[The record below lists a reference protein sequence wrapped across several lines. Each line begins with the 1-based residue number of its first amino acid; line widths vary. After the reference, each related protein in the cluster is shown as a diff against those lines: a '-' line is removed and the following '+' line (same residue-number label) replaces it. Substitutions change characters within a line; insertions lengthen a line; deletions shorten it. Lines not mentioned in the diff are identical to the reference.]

1 MVFLVLGAN
10 LKRHMLNLLRDLCY
24 NLEAMANKQKVA
36 FFDIDGTIFRSSLLI
51 ELTESL
57 IQEKIFPQEA
67 RKIYAGAFKR
77 WLDRKDTYDKYI
89 WAVIR
94 AYNKYIAGVE
104 YAKFERV
111 AEQVVS
117 FHKNRVYRY
126 TRDLIKDLKKKKYYL
141 VAISNSPKEIVEV
154 FAKSLGFNKIYGRIY
169 KITDEGRFE
178 NKVLFLDLVND
189 KSKVVEWAVKTEG
202 LSLKGS
208 VGIGDSESDIPLLG
222 MVERPI
228 CFNPNSKLYAYA
240 KRKKWEVVVER
251 KDVVYHL

>member
-1 MVFLVLGAN
+1 MLGAN
-10 LKRHMLNLLRDLCY
+10 QKRHMLNLLWDLCY
-24 NLEAMANKQKVA
+24 NSEAMANKQKVA

-208 VGIGDSESDIPLLG
+208 VGVGDSESDIPLLG